1 MNEEVYGK
9 QKLTQLTDVDILFK
23 GFIVPTDTEN
33 AGVDPGKVHSVTTMC
48 IAALRNICDPYSLAV
63 QHLGDRFIAVSHISN
78 LFKFAG
84 SLRNLSNHI
93 RTEFGLKLDISIWNQ
108 RKLTERDVAVYY
120 GALGNDDNC
129 NQWQF
134 ETNTV
139 DFFENRSP
147 SGLENI
153 LDTASGE
160 NPDLENVRW
169 DFAPIRRKDH
179 RFVCGVVSGS
189 DSSRASGNASY
200 EYMMALLKLRLGDGM
215 NVPFTTRDLRW
226 RTDTPEQTEV
236 LSSLSNQYG
245 KSLAIGWSGGLLNR
259 SMLLFRPLKRFLLRE
274 YADLTKSIDHIK
286 FDGRLMFVL
295 AVHKDARP
303 DLEAS
308 ILELEAEHNLIVGL
322 HWCDEVFF
330 TSIICSNHGNL
341 HFVDGTDGGLALA
354 RENLKQKLEEHAR
367 LVQE

>member
-1 MNEEVYGK
+1 MNEEVSEK
-9 QKLTQLTDVDILFK
+9 EKLTQLTDVDILFK
-23 GFIVPTDTEN
+23 GFIVPADTEN
-33 AGVDPGKVHSVTTMC
+33 PRVDLSRVQLITTLC
-48 IAALRNICDPYSLAV
+48 IAALRNISEPYTLAV
-63 QHLGDRFIAVSHISN
+63 QHLEDRFIAVSHISN

-93 RTEFGLKLDISIWNQ
+93 RTEFGLKLEISIWNQ

-120 GALGNDDNC
+120 GTLGNDGNC

-160 NPDLENVRW
+160 NPNLENVRW
-169 DFAPIRRKDH
+169 DFAPIRREDH
-179 RFVCGVVSGS
+179 QFVCGVISRS
-189 DSSRASGNASY
+189 DSTRASGNATY
-200 EYMMALLKLRLGDGM
+200 EYMKALLKSHLGDGM
-215 NVPFTTRDLRW
+215 NVPFSIRDLKW
-226 RTDTPEQTEV
+226 RTDTTEQTEV

-245 KSLAIGWSGGLLNR
+245 KSLAVGWYDGLLNR
-259 SMLLFRPLKRFLLRE
+259 SMKLFRPLKRLLLRE
-274 YADLTKSIDHIK
+274 YADLTKSIDHLK
-286 FDGRLMFVL
+286 FDGRLTFVL

-341 HFVDGTDGGLALA
+341 HFVDGTGGGLALA
-354 RENLKQKLEEHAR
+354 RENLKSKLEKDTR
-367 LVQE
+367 LVS